1 MTRLFLYGTLKSG
14 QSNHHRLNGQT
25 FIGNAITT
33 TSYQLFEVA
42 CREEPFGPYP
52 ALIHLPHPQI
62 NTPGLSVMGELW
74 DVTDDCLDMLNQYE
88 DLDRKKSFD
97 EDDNIYSLETTDL
110 RDLSEFYHSDG
121 VVWPALVRAGVMKLV
136 SSWEQWDTIAIG
148 AILFVEWKRLPE
160 KEKEPEPVVEKAECS
175 KAAKK
180 RKRTSKKPEASK
192 KPPPPKSVHTTGM
205 YACKKA

>member
-88 DLDRKKSFD
+88 DLDSG
-97 EDDNIYSLETTDL
+97 EYTL
-110 RDLSEFYHSDG
+110 
-121 VVWPALVRAGVMKLV
+121 
-136 SSWEQWDTIAIG
+136 
-148 AILFVEWKRLPE
+148 
-160 KEKEPEPVVEKAECS
+160 EPVTLLNPMD
-175 KAAKK
+175 AKTVLTYLYQWPIQNMK
-180 RKRTSKKPEASK
+180 NCGPSW
-192 KPPPPKSVHTTGM
+192 PPPGSPGSFPGDQES
-205 YACKKA
+205 